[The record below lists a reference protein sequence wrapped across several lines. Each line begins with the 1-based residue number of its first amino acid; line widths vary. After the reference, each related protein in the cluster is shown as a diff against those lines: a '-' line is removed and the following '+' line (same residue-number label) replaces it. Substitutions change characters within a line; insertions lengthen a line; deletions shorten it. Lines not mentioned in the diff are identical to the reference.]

1 MVDAGDGVG
10 PRRRVEFV
18 DVDDRPAVVL
28 LDAPEVGDPGL
39 GVAPGDGPPTT
50 WTICPRTVRTASP
63 TSSSASSSSMEPSSS
78 CPPRDDA
85 PGCRKMERD
94 RGIVTEISR
103 METHGDGDVPN
114 MHDVTRALEYWPSP
128 PRGVH

>member
-63 TSSSASSSSMEPSSS
+63 KSSSASSSSMEPSSS
-78 CPPRDDA
+78 CPPKDDT
-85 PGCRKMERD
+85 PGCRNMERD
-94 RGIVTEISR
+94 RKNNTKKTQK
-103 METHGDGDVPN
+103 ETHRNG
-114 MHDVTRALEYWPSP
+114 
-128 PRGVH
+128 